1 MARGWFKSTAPTKI
15 TQNVMV
21 PLPDRAVRCRIEIT
35 FIYSDYA
42 EANRRS
48 KQHFISADASNEE
61 ESSKKL
67 TL

>member
-1 MARGWFKSTAPTKI
+1 MVQVHRSNEDYTK
-15 TQNVMV
+15 VMV